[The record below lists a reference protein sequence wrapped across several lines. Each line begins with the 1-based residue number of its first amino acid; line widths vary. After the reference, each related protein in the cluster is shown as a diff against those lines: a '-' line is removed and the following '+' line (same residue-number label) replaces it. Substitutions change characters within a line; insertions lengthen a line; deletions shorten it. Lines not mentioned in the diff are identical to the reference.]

1 MKHKTSQAGFTLI
14 ELIAVMVILGIL
26 AAVIIPR
33 ITTLTSGAYESNVRS
48 MYGVI
53 KNEVNAQAVKKAMT
67 GGATGHREE
76 YPQITST
83 TANNYLKEWVEDF
96 DGNLWAQHVFNGL
109 MGAGSGQRPVDQTG
123 ASSKTRR
130 ASSALRPT
138 QGIPSGFPTGASQ
151 APSTCSHCPH
161 LRYQMESR
169 RSPESLVR
177 WKARGVHPDAMPLP
191 RPSGGVCTG
200 PGHARPANPAPMI
213 AVIASISELT
223 WYANLPAPSKLRS
236 MNKRIGVAGEMG
248 YPT

>member
-76 YPQITST
+76 YPQISVT

-96 DGNLWAQHVFNGL
+96 DGNLWAQEATAANNTLGYRNAQDLAGATTDLRAAVFYYMPHGIDAARTNSQTGN
-109 MGAGSGQRPVDQTG
+109 AGSSTNKTDIYFIFYAPHTTA
-123 ASSKTRR
+123 ASK
-130 ASSALRPT
+130 ALGRNYD
-138 QGIPSGFPTGASQ
+138 GFT
-151 APSTCSHCPH
+151 
-161 LRYQMESR
+161 L
-169 RSPESLVR
+169 
-177 WKARGVHPDAMPLP
+177 KAYRNADLD
-191 RPSGGVCTG
+191 
-200 PGHARPANPAPMI
+200 
-213 AVIASISELT
+213 LT
-223 WYANLPAPSKLRS
+223 WGGTGTEELISDLSWTTPEP
-236 MNKRIGVAGEMG
+236 
-248 YPT
+248 

>member
-76 YPQITST
+76 YPQISSG

-96 DGNLWAQHVFNGL
+96 DGNLWAQEQTVANAALGYVNADDLDGDDEALSAAVFYYMPHGIDALRTN
-109 MGAGSGQRPVDQTG
+109 SQTG
-123 ASSKTRR
+123 DAGTSTNKTDIYFIFYAPHTTAASK
-130 ASSALRPT
+130 ALGRNYD
-138 QGIPSGFPTGASQ
+138 GFT
-151 APSTCSHCPH
+151 
-161 LRYQMESR
+161 L
-169 RSPESLVR
+169 
-177 WKARGVHPDAMPLP
+177 KAYRNADLD
-191 RPSGGVCTG
+191 
-200 PGHARPANPAPMI
+200 
-213 AVIASISELT
+213 LT
-223 WYANLPAPSKLRS
+223 WGGTNVEELITDLSWTTPEP
-236 MNKRIGVAGEMG
+236 
-248 YPT
+248 